1 MEKTVEYMVNHIKSL
16 RSMGRHSMVNDVI
29 TAMED
34 MAKGGDGNGSRQY
47 YKGWS
52 DNMFRIVL
60 SRIKE

>member
-1 MEKTVEYMVNHIKSL
+1 MEKTVDFMVNHIKSL

-29 TAMED
+29 IAMQD
-34 MAKGGDGNGSRQY
+34 MANGGDGGGTRQF

-60 SRIKE
+60 ERVTE